1 MRQQFLNIFLLRSK
15 PMKKLLCVLS
25 VLAVIAGFAF
35 AGGGKEEGSQSAA
48 AAAAPYT
55 IAVGGSTSVNPLM
68 ELLIAE
74 YEKAHGNVKFTVS
87 ATGSGDG
94 IKGAAA
100 GTYELGM
107 SSRELTPAEIGTGLE
122 DLVIAIDGIAVILN
136 KNNPIANLTMEQIK
150 DIYTGTITKWEQLGA
165 AANGKKGGIAVVS
178 REPGSGTRG
187 AFEELLKFQD
197 KLVKGAIEFDGT
209 GAIKAEV
216 SRNAD
221 AIGYISLGSL
231 DDTIKPLSV
240 GGVVPNTANVVNG
253 SYKIARPFLL
263 VTRKS
268 VPLNKETKA
277 FVDWIMGSAGQS
289 IVKKSWISVK

>member
-1 MRQQFLNIFLLRSK
+1 MEMFIE
-15 PMKKLLCVLS
+15 
-25 VLAVIAGFAF
+25 AY
-35 AGGGKEEGSQSAA
+35 GKSHS
-48 AAAAPYT
+48 
-55 IAVGGSTSVNPLM
+55 
-68 ELLIAE
+68 
-74 YEKAHGNVKFTVS
+74 NVKFTVS

-107 SSRELTPAEIGTGLE
+107 SSRELTPAEIGTGLN

-136 KNNPIANLTMEQIK
+136 NANPIASLSMDQIK
-150 DIYTGTITKWEQLGA
+150 DIYTGKITRWQDLGA
-165 AANGKKGGIAVVS
+165 SAGGKTGGIAVIS

-197 KLVKGAIEFDGT
+197 QLVKGAVEFDGT

-231 DDTIKPLSV
+231 DSTIKPLNV
-240 GGVVPNTANVVNG
+240 GGVAPSTANVVSG
-253 SYKIARPFLL
+253 SYKIARPFIL
-263 VTRKS
+263 VTKKG
-268 VPLNKETKA
+268 VTLHAETGA
-277 FVDWIMGSAGQS
+277 FVDWIMGSEGQS
-289 IVKKSWISVK
+289 IVKKSWIPVK

>member
-1 MRQQFLNIFLLRSK
+1 
-15 PMKKLLCVLS
+15 MKKLLCVFS
-25 VLAVIAGFAF
+25 VFALIAGFAF
-35 AGGGKEEGSQSAA
+35 ASGGKEGGPQPAA
-48 AAAAPYT
+48 AAHT

-68 ELLIAE
+68 ELLIAD
-74 YEKAHGNVKFTVS
+74 YQKAHSNVKFTIS

-107 SSRELTPAEIGTGLE
+107 SSRELTPAEIGTGL
-122 DLVIAIDGIAVILN
+122 DALIIAIDGIAVILN
-136 KNNPIANLTMEQIK
+136 NANPIASLSMEQIK
-150 DIYTGTITKWEQLGA
+150 DIYTGKITRWEQLGA
-165 AANGKKGGIAVVS
+165 AASRKAGGIAVVS

-197 KLVKGAIEFDGT
+197 QLVKGAIEFDGT

-216 SRNAD
+216 SRNVD

-231 DDTIKPLSV
+231 DATVKPLNV
-240 GGVVPNTANVVNG
+240 GGVAPNTANVVSG
-253 SYKIARPFLL
+253 SYKIARPFIL
-263 VTRKS
+263 VTKKGAS
-268 VPLNKETKA
+268 LHAETKA
-277 FVDWIMGSAGQS
+277 FVDWIMSGAGQN